1 MQLVLLTV
9 LHKRCWGV
17 SLEETWAA
25 SGDQKRKYT
34 TSFNSRGLC
43 QGWQV
48 HCAKRNSNGLK
59 ALQAAKL
66 QWKYCSIWTVLWVL
80 KHEIQRWQILMLRSM
95 DKKLH
100 WEKHWIPRSSNT
112 SSLIPRPLFAKKKM
126 VWEWDYNSSSIYVTM
141 GLPSALLMSRQLLKA
156 IYSVI
161 TCCLYVANI
170 LHLQIVYCLNCSNI
184 FKFKN

>member
-95 DKKLH
+95 DEKLH

-112 SSLIPRPLFAKKKM
+112 SSLIPRPLFAKK
-126 VWEWDYNSSSIYVTM
+126 NGLGM
-141 GLPSALLMSRQLLKA
+141 GLQFIEYLCDNGIAISIAHVQAAAEGYLLSHCLLP
-156 IYSVI
+156 V
-161 TCCLYVANI
+161 CC
-170 LHLQIVYCLNCSNI
+170 
-184 FKFKN
+184 